1 MKSLFL
7 RLFALPLSM
16 SLMWIFYS
24 SVGDDA
30 KGFYSKSSMILNIL
44 GLAYGAGVWVTI
56 SLCKLKYVSQC
67 NRMALIRFPHSP
79 CATSNF
85 FYSSTMAKSLQSRV
99 WRRSLFRYNA
109 SACLWISIT
118 AIFNHFIGDF
128 CLRPLSVRWIMQF
141 SMFFQFFSI
150 FPIFHPKYLNRIIL
164 NANDPD
170 GTAFTYLLVSLW
182 SSYILAEQLCI
193 TLLLFVK
200 SKINVAIIVSYIFC
214 VSLALASGTV
224 RSFKGLQPWL
234 QENTKATHTRYA
246 STLLHSAVFL
256 TRRMNCTPGGVVTCP
271 LTSEY
276 L

>member
-1 MKSLFL
+1 MCVLYPYVSIPSISFIVIISRISNKKSLFC
-7 RLFALPLSM
+7 
-16 SLMWIFYS
+16 
-24 SVGDDA
+24 SV
-30 KGFYSKSSMILNIL
+30 
-44 GLAYGAGVWVTI
+44 
-56 SLCKLKYVSQC
+56 VS
-67 NRMALIRFPHSP
+67 
-79 CATSNF
+79 
-85 FYSSTMAKSLQSRV
+85 
-99 WRRSLFRYNA
+99 
-109 SACLWISIT
+109 
-118 AIFNHFIGDF
+118 
-128 CLRPLSVRWIMQF
+128 
-141 SMFFQFFSI
+141 
-150 FPIFHPKYLNRIIL
+150 RIIL
-164 NANDPD
+164 NTNDPD

-193 TLLLFVK
+193 TLLLFVR

-256 TRRMNCTPGGVVTCP
+256 SRRMNCTPGGVVTCP